1 MLKRTA
7 VLLLIVGMIITAFGQ
22 KPKKGEMVKLP
33 EPKYSSKVSVE
44 EALKNRR
51 SVRTYKNEPL
61 TLEQVSQL
69 LWAAQGKTAEWG
81 GRTAPSA
88 GATYPLDTYLVAGN
102 VTGLAAGVY
111 KYEPDDHSI
120 EWIKNKDVR
129 KDLADAALGQGSIS
143 KAPIDIV
150 LAAVYRRTTGRYG
163 ERGIR
168 YVHMEIGHVGENVYL
183 QCETMGLGTVMV
195 GAFDDEQV
203 KKVLGIDADTLGVRR
218 AERGEPLYIIPVGK
232 K

>member
-1 MLKRTA
+1 MLHKI
-7 VLLLIVGMIITAFGQ
+7 LLGYLVSAIVITGLAQ
-22 KPKKGEMVKLP
+22 QPKKVEKVKLP

-51 SVRTYKNEPL
+51 SVRSYKKEPL
-61 TLEQVSQL
+61 TLEEVSQL
-69 LWAAQGKTAEWG
+69 LWAAQGKTNDWG
-81 GRTAPSA
+81 ARTAPSA

-102 VTGLAAGVY
+102 VTGLSAGVY

-120 EWIKNKDVR
+120 ELTKNKDVR
-129 KDLADAALGQGSIS
+129 KDLADAALGQSYIT
-143 KAPIDIV
+143 KAPISIV
-150 LAAVYRRTTGRYG
+150 LAAVYSRTTSRYG

-168 YVHMEIGHVGENVYL
+168 YVHMEIGHVGENVHL

-203 KKVLGIDADTLGVRR
+203 KKVLGIDAV
-218 AERGEPLYIIPVGK
+218 PLYIMPVGK

>member
-1 MLKRTA
+1 MLHKI
-7 VLLLIVGMIITAFGQ
+7 LLGCLATGIAIIGLAQ
-22 KPKKGEMVKLP
+22 QPKKGEKVKLP

-51 SVRTYKNEPL
+51 SVRSYKKDPL
-61 TLEQVSQL
+61 TLEEVSQL

-88 GATYPLDTYLVAGN
+88 GATYPLDTYLIAGN
-102 VTGLAAGVY
+102 VTGLSAGIY

-120 EWIKNKDVR
+120 ELIKNKDVR

-150 LAAVYRRTTGRYG
+150 LAAVYSRATGRYG

-168 YVHMEIGHVGENVYL
+168 YVYMEIGHVGENVHL

-203 KKVLGIDADTLGVRR
+203 KKVLGIDA
-218 AERGEPLYIIPVGK
+218 APLYIIPVGK

>member
-1 MLKRTA
+1 MLKRIFILSVIA
-7 VLLLIVGMIITAFGQ
+7 GMVIIVLGQ
-22 KPKKGEMVKLP
+22 KPKKGEKVKLP

-51 SVRTYKNEPL
+51 SRRSYKNEPL

-69 LWAAQGKTAEWG
+69 LWAAQGKTIEWG

-88 GATYPLDTYLVAGN
+88 GATYPLNTYLVVGN
-102 VTGLAAGVY
+102 VTGLSAGVY

-120 EWIKNKDVR
+120 EMIKNKDVR
-129 KDLADAALGQGSIS
+129 KDLADAALGQSFIY

-163 ERGIR
+163 ERGVR
-168 YVHMEIGHVGENVYL
+168 YVHMEIGHVGENVHL

-203 KKVLGIDADTLGVRR
+203 KKVLGIDA
-218 AERGEPLYIIPVGK
+218 EPLYIMPVGK